1 MATFACAVSYTIAS
15 GAVTIAFLAVRCGR
29 PISSELVWIG
39 LELQQK
45 NTALPD
51 RVGLG
56 RQWTGDGKLQIF
68 VTRYVN
74 SEWGRLLHSSLLP

>member
-1 MATFACAVSYTIAS
+1 MATFAWAVSYTIAL
-15 GAVTIAFLAVRCGR
+15 VRLRLRFLRCDVVAR
-29 PISSELVWIG
+29 FHRSSYGLG

-56 RQWTGDGKLQIF
+56 REWTGDGKLQIF
-68 VTRYVN
+68 RYTI
-74 SEWGRLLHSSLLP
+74 RQF